1 MDSSEIATSFA
12 VGDPVQVSDAEGEY
26 YGVIIDHVDDDTLCV
41 QMMKKQRDRMYHITS
56 DAYHVPRDAIAQ
68 HVDLGGDD
76 GKAPR
81 GFASLGFRMIDG
93 TTFVREEDEVGDAEF
108 PLGDAAFDPASDD
121 EAYDSSDSIHDFIV
135 PDDECEPFTLAECT
149 SEFVQETHAAVRGF
163 ESWAPANSREDG
175 VRRFIQG
182 METRAVVIDDNNRCA
197 RNGGAAPSYSNPQ

>member
-1 MDSSEIATSFA
+1 MDLSGTATSFT
-12 VGDPVQVSDAEGEY
+12 VGDPVHVSDIEGEY
-26 YGVIIDHVDDDTLCV
+26 YGVIIEHVDSATLCV

-56 DAYHVPRDAIAQ
+56 DAYHVPHDAIAQ
-68 HVDLGGDD
+68 HVALDGDHD
-76 GKAPR
+76 KAPR
-81 GFASLGFRMIDG
+81 AFASLGFRMIDG

-108 PLGDAAFDPASDD
+108 PLGDEAFDPASDD

-135 PDDECEPFTLAECT
+135 PDDECEPFTLAEGN

-175 VRRFIQG
+175 VSRFIQS
-182 METRAVVIDDNNRCA
+182 MEARAVVIDDNNRCA